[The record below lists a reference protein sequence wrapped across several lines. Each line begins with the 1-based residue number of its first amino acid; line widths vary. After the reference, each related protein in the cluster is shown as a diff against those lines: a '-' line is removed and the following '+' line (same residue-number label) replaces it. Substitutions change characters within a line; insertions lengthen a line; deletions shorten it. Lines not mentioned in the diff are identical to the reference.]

1 MFTIDKKRPTTIYI
15 KCARNSLKPI
25 NYKYDGYRELA
36 SSFFAERFNSSYHYT
51 VETISYNLNEYELD
65 SNYDVFKATA
75 YPVKKEGEELDEII
89 KNYPMYDRDLNHTI
103 DLYEKISKRLGINLA
118 VLLRKTNAFA
128 VYNIFRLHS
137 PLKKSINLLA
147 VDADTIEYI
156 PYKHHTKPA
165 MCLGTKID
173 AIKALYGDL
182 ISSQLNEVGFDES
195 HYFDFFAP
203 LSENNVEL
211 RITTNMMFKNE
222 LTKRLNEQMDTLF
235 AAMFDGKFVETLN
248 NLHIDI
254 EELKKQLIGS
264 FTTTV
269 DLKLNMNTKEIL

>member
-1 MFTIDKKRPTTIYI
+1 MFTLDKKRPTTIYI
-15 KCARNSLKPI
+15 KCSRDSLKPI
-25 NYKYDGYRELA
+25 NYKYDGHRELA

-51 VETISYNLNEYELD
+51 LETISYDLDENELN
-65 SNYDVFKATA
+65 SNYDVFKVTA
-75 YPVKKEGEELDEII
+75 YPVKKEGEEIDEMI
-89 KNYPMYDRDLNHTI
+89 KNCSMYNRDLNCTI
-103 DLYEKISKRLGINLA
+103 DLYEKIGKQLGINLA
-118 VLLRKTNAFA
+118 LLLRKTNAFT

-137 PLKKSINLLA
+137 SLNKSMNLLA
-147 VDADTIEYI
+147 VDADSIEYI
-156 PYKHHTKPA
+156 PHKYHTKPA

-173 AIKALYGDL
+173 AIRALYGDL

-211 RITTNMMFKNE
+211 RITTNTMFKNE

-248 NLHIDI
+248 NLHVDI